1 MHKTVPHKYNLK
13 RLLPKL
19 VVTKTKRMGLLATKT
34 VKEKK
39 PAAKI
44 RNLKILVMTRTRK
57 QNAKKMIKKAL
68 AVQEGKLLSTPF
80 AKIKS
85 YPLIRIAFLFIK

>member
-1 MHKTVPHKYNLK
+1 
-13 RLLPKL
+13 
-19 VVTKTKRMGLLATKT
+19 
-34 VKEKK
+34 
-39 PAAKI
+39 
-44 RNLKILVMTRTRK
+44 MTRTRK